1 MDVLD
6 KPSEELEN
14 LDDEEYASDEDTE
27 IRKRGLN
34 YLIVIKF
41 SLSWVITLFVIMSLQ
56 NLSE

>member
-6 KPSEELEN
+6 KPSEDLEN

-34 YLIVIKF
+34 YLIVI
-41 SLSWVITLFVIMSLQ
+41 
-56 NLSE
+56 NLV

>member
-14 LDDEEYASDEDTE
+14 LDAEEYASDGDTE

-34 YLIVIKF
+34 YLIVNLVFK
-41 SLSWVITLFVIMSLQ
+41 SWVITLFVIMSLQ

>member
-27 IRKRGLN
+27 IRNRGLN
-34 YLIVIKF
+34 YLIHV
-41 SLSWVITLFVIMSLQ
+41 V
-56 NLSE
+56 NLV